1 MNNLNH
7 EFGLDLKLKLDSYR
21 KKLGCFFFAL
31 SSPELLWG
39 EKKNTMSLKWVHELV
54 SKEKEVGTH
63 FR

>member
-31 SSPELLWG
+31 SSPELLRG
-39 EKKNTMSLKWVHELV
+39 EKKKHNVP
-54 SKEKEVGTH
+54 EVGPWISE
-63 FR
+63 